1 MLFLR
6 RFLTTFKRLERFF
19 SQPIFT
25 SVLYD
30 MNTRDNNELKIRT
43 SPQNRQK
50 KQLLIFISF
59 CQSLL
64 DYRYIESQSTMTP
77 MLVSQQLHVQKFVR
91 SKGDKKKSICF
102 WQGLCRWKVI
112 LARGSRPK
120 ANNNELHD
128 WSVIFKVM
136 IHIFSSGRRKKRTV
150 TKQTD

>member
-50 KQLLIFISF
+50 KKALNFYQFQPIVTRLQICRIPVNNDAYA
-59 CQSLL
+59 CIPETTRPEIREKQ
-64 DYRYIESQSTMTP
+64 RQ
-77 MLVSQQLHVQKFVR
+77 
-91 SKGDKKKSICF
+91 KKK
-102 WQGLCRWKVI
+102 
-112 LARGSRPK
+112 
-120 ANNNELHD
+120 
-128 WSVIFKVM
+128 
-136 IHIFSSGRRKKRTV
+136 RKKFYLFLTRLV
-150 TKQTD
+150 PLKSDLSPGKQAQS